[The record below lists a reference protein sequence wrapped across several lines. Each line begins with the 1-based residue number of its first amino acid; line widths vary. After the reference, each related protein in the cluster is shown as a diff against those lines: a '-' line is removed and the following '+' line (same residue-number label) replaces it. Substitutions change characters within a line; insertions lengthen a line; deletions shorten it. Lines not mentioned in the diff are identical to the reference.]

1 MLGAAGPGARG
12 VSALSAFLEALVDPT
27 RRAVVA
33 ATATLPL
40 LIAGCRGAQA
50 LGTPPRPAADETR
63 LRAAIEAEDL
73 MVARY
78 RAVLGQAGTGLT
90 GTQRALVT
98 AVLAEHEAH
107 QRQLRARLAAGAP
120 TAAGAGPLPHPSVTA
135 PASQP
140 LAYLSQAERAASD
153 WLLRQLPEVPAA
165 LAQLLASISASEATH
180 VPALRGVA

>member
-50 LGTPPRPAADETR
+50 LGPPPRPAADETR

-78 RAVLGQAGTGLT
+78 QAVLGRSGAGLT
-90 GTQRALVT
+90 SSQQAVVA
-98 AVLAEHEAH
+98 AVLAEHQAH
-107 QRQLRARLAAGAP
+107 QRQLRARLAVGSP
-120 TAAGAGPLPHPSVTA
+120 TAAGSGPLPRPAVTR
-135 PASQP
+135 PAGSP
-140 LAYLSQAERAASD
+140 LVYLSQAERAASD
-153 WLLRQLPEVPAA
+153 WLLRQVTEVPPS

-180 VPALRGVA
+180 GPALRRAA